1 MRVGIFAKTF
11 NRSSLPGI
19 LDAVKES
26 GFSSIQF
33 NMACAGLPSMPEFIP
48 EDLPLQIAA
57 AVSERGLTMA
67 ALSGTFNMIHPDE
80 SIRQQGLQS
89 LQQLIRYAGEMN
101 TSVITLCT
109 GSYNTKDMWCFHP
122 DNNSREAWSAL
133 CQTMEKALEMAETS
147 NVVLAIEPERA
158 NVVNTTKEAK
168 QLISE
173 MGSKHLKV
181 VFDPANLF
189 EVAEQKEIEKLIS
202 EGLRLLSEHIVI
214 AHAKDRRPDGSF
226 TTAGLGVLPYAF
238 FLKSLKETGFDGDII
253 THGLSE
259 TEVLPCSI
267 FLLKQLSSLT

>member
-1 MRVGIFAKTF
+1 MRLGIFARTF
-11 NRSSLPGI
+11 NRPSLQGV
-19 LDAVKES
+19 LYAVKES

-57 AVSERGLTMA
+57 AVSERELVMA

-80 SIRQQGLQS
+80 SIRQQGLRS
-89 LQQLIRYAGEMN
+89 LQQLIHYAGAMN
-101 TSVITLCT
+101 TAVITLCT
-109 GSYNTKDMWCFHP
+109 GSYDTKDMWRFHP
-122 DNNSREAWSAL
+122 GNNSPEAWSAL
-133 CQTMEKALEMAETS
+133 CNTMEKALEMAETS
-147 NVVLAIEPERA
+147 NVVLAIEPELA
-158 NVVNTTKEAK
+158 NVINTTEKAK

-173 MGSKHLKV
+173 MRSTHLKV

-189 EVAEQKEIEKLIS
+189 EEAKPKEIEKLIN
-202 EGLRLLSEHIVI
+202 EGLCLLTEHIVI

-226 TTAGLGVLPYAF
+226 TAAGLGVLPYSF

-267 FLLKQLSSLT
+267 FLHEQLSSLK